1 MSRLLCRVAQSS
13 RIRTAAAGAVALSLV
28 AVTVGCGSTSSANG
42 GQNSSDTTEITLWT
56 WQSTINDFVTAF
68 ERTHP
73 NITVKVTNA
82 GANEDEY
89 MQLTNAINAGRG
101 IPDVVY
107 LDYNAVHQFA
117 ISDQLR
123 NMNDYGF
130 GEIRNDFTKAA
141 QNNVSVSGSPYG
153 LPISSG
159 PMVMFYNQDV
169 LAKAGVA
176 SAPTTWDEYRA
187 AAEKVAAMPGDAHIT
202 NDTGDGGFITSMLWQ
217 AGAQPFSVDGTNVSV
232 NFDGKNVKKFTGMWQ
247 SMLDDKLIDTSTT
260 GWTDEWWRKLDDG
273 SIATLLTGAWMVSSM
288 QKNLSQTKGSWRVA
302 SMPQYAAGEHENG
315 ENGGGALALPKG
327 TDDAKA
333 KAAYEFAEWFAHGD
347 GVKVNLAQGGL
358 PPLNSVLSDS
368 DWLNEKDPFFGGQA
382 THQVIASASNNV
394 STKFE
399 YLPYMAYAN
408 SIAVDSIGQAY
419 HGKITL
425 QSALAQW
432 GESLKTYGEQEGFT
446 VK

>member
-1 MSRLLCRVAQSS
+1 MTRLFRFAPCKSRMH
-13 RIRTAAAGAVALSLV
+13 TAAAATVVLSLLA
-28 AVTVGCGSTSSANG
+28 AVSGCGSTSSTGDSQNG
-42 GQNSSDTTEITLWT
+42 SGITEITLWT
-56 WQSTINDFVTAF
+56 WQSTISDFVTAF
-68 ERTHP
+68 EKEHP
-73 NITVKVTNA
+73 NIKVKVTNA

-123 NMNDYGF
+123 SMNDYGF
-130 GEIRNDFTKAA
+130 SSIRNDFTKAA
-141 QNNVSVSGSPYG
+141 QNNVSVGGEPYG

-169 LAKAGVA
+169 FAKAGVTSVPA
-176 SAPTTWDEYRA
+176 TWDEYRE
-187 AAEKVAAMPGDAHIT
+187 AAEKIAALDGNAHIA

-217 AGAQPFSVDGTNVSV
+217 AGAKPFNVDGTSVSV
-232 NFDGKNVKKFTGMWQ
+232 NFNGKNVKKFTNMWQ
-247 SMLDDKLIDTSTT
+247 GLLDDKLIDTSTT
-260 GWTDEWWRKLDDG
+260 GWSDEWWRKLDDG
-273 SIATLLTGAWMVSSM
+273 SIATMLTGAWMVSSM
-288 QKNLSQTKGSWRVA
+288 QKNLSQTKGSWRIA
-302 SMPQYAAGEHENG
+302 PMPQYTAGEHVNG

-333 KAAYEFAEWFAHGD
+333 QAAYEFAQWFAHDG

-368 DWLNEKDPFFGGQA
+368 DWLDEKDSFFGGQA
-382 THQVIASASNNV
+382 THQVIAEASRNV
-394 STKFE
+394 TTNFE

-419 HGKITL
+419 HGKVTL
-425 QSALAQW
+425 QNALVQW
-432 GESLKTYGEQEGFT
+432 GDSLKTYGQQEGFT

>member
-1 MSRLLCRVAQSS
+1 MSRLLCQVT
-13 RIRTAAAGAVALSLV
+13 RIRTAAATIAALSLL
-28 AVTVGCGSTSSANG
+28 ATAGCGSTSSE
-42 GQNSSDTTEITLWT
+42 NSTHSSSGTTEITLWT

-68 ERTHP
+68 EKTHP
-73 NITVKVTNA
+73 NIKVKVTNA

-123 NMNDYGF
+123 NINDYGF
-130 GEIRNDFTKAA
+130 GSIRGDFTKAA
-141 QNNVSVSGSPYG
+141 QNNVSVGGSPYG

-169 LAKAGVA
+169 FAKAGVTT
-176 SAPTTWDEYRA
+176 APTTWDEYRA
-187 AAEKVAAMPGDAHIT
+187 AAEKIAALPGDAHIA

-232 NFDGKNVKKFTGMWQ
+232 NFSGKNVKKFTGMWQ
-247 SMLDDKLIDTSTT
+247 SMLDAKLIDTSTT

-273 SIATLLTGAWMVSSM
+273 SIATMLTGAWMVSSM
-288 QKNLSQTKGSWRVA
+288 QKNLSQTKGSWRIA
-302 SMPQYAAGEHENG
+302 LMPQYAAGEHTNG

-333 KAAYEFAEWFAHGD
+333 KAAYEFAEWFAYGD

-358 PPLNSVLSDS
+358 PPLNTVLTDS
-368 DWLNEKDPFFGGQA
+368 DWLNEKDSFFGGQA
-382 THQVIASASNNV
+382 THQVIATASNDV

-425 QSALAQW
+425 QNALVQW
-432 GESLKTYGEQEGFT
+432 GDSLKTYGQQEGFT

>member
-1 MSRLLCRVAQSS
+1 MFRMTRMAHMTW
-13 RIRTAAAGAVALSLV
+13 IRTVAASTIAISLLT
-28 AVTVGCGSTSSANG
+28 ATAGCGGQADG
-42 GQNSSDTTEITLWT
+42 GDGSQPGVTEITLWT

-68 ERTHP
+68 EKSHP
-73 NITVKVTNA
+73 NIKVKVTNA

-123 NMNDYGF
+123 NINDYGF
-130 GEIRNDFTKAA
+130 GDIRSDFTKAA
-141 QNNVSVSGSPYG
+141 QNNISVGGEPYG

-169 LAKAGVA
+169 LAQAGVTA
-176 SAPTTWDEYRA
+176 APTTWDEYRE
-187 AAEKVAAMPGDAHIT
+187 AAEKIAAMPGNAHIT

-217 AGAQPFSVDGTNVSV
+217 AGATPFSVDGTTIGVDFSGS
-232 NFDGKNVKKFTGMWQ
+232 DVKKFTDMWQ
-247 SMLDDKLIDTSTT
+247 PMLDEGLIDTATT
-260 GWTDEWWRKLDDG
+260 GWTDDWWRKLDDG
-273 SIATLLTGAWMVSSM
+273 SIATMLTGAWMVSSM

-302 SMPQYAAGEHENG
+302 PMPQYEAGKHVNS

-333 KAAYEFAEWFAHGD
+333 RAAYEFAQWFAHGD
-347 GVKVNLAQGGL
+347 GVDVNLAQGGL
-358 PPLNSVLSDS
+358 PPLNSVLSDA
-368 DWLNEKDPFFGGQA
+368 DWLDEQDPFFGGQA
-382 THQVIASASNNV
+382 THQVIAEASRDV
-394 STKFE
+394 TTDFE

-408 SIAVDSIGQAY
+408 SIIVDSVGQAY

-425 QSALAQW
+425 QNALKQW
-432 GESLKTYGEQEGFT
+432 GDSLKTYGQQEGFT